1 MSANYHVLLCPSG
14 SENLSSK
21 DPTKEN
27 VTNKLLRTQLDQ
39 APSVLTGSKQ
49 KVDVPPNKPNS
60 SQPQI
65 TAPSSQPEAKPRHI
79 KLAQAPI
86 YDNFVK
92 PPPPPIKPRDISAKG
107 GETPLPR
114 GPLSY
119 DALVHLRKSA
129 SEKMTPLCPK
139 IDHTID
145 LEKHQPTPVEDP
157 KQESN
162 ESDLQTP
169 LTGKAAPPAV
179 APKPKK
185 IPAVV
190 PVKTPDQ
197 TRLLSD
203 PSYKLKHCSDAQ
215 VVRLEAL
222 HKLGLLQEQEPQM
235 ETVAPAPPVPP
246 VPPPKPKNFV
256 SPTSDKLS
264 GGPSNSHP
272 LRSPSFCDS
281 QVVTKPKVRP
291 LQSSISFQHSS
302 RHEQQTVDASHHVQP
317 STVKPD
323 GPQPSASL
331 NNHKGPAPCPK
342 PLHIPALH
350 PTQATSASQATP
362 NTNSNAVGY
371 TVMVVPGMGADRKEA
386 LRKLGLLKV

>member
-1 MSANYHVLLCPSG
+1 MLLCPLG
-14 SENLSSK
+14 SEDLSSK

-27 VTNKLLRTQLDQ
+27 VTNQQLLQTQLDQ
-39 APSVLTGSKQ
+39 APLVLAGSIPRA
-49 KVDVPPNKPNS
+49 KVDVPPNKNS
-60 SQPQI
+60 HSQPPL
-65 TAPSSQPEAKPRHI
+65 TAPSNQPEPKPRQI
-79 KLAQAPI
+79 KSAQDPV
-86 YDNFVK
+86 YDNIVK
-92 PPPPPIKPRDISAKG
+92 PSPPPIKPKDFSVKM

-145 LEKHQPTPVEDP
+145 LEKHLPTPVEDP

-162 ESDLQTP
+162 KSDLQP
-169 LTGKAAPPAV
+169 SFSGKAAPPVV
-179 APKPKK
+179 APKPRK

-190 PVKTPDQ
+190 SVKAPDQ
-197 TRLLSD
+197 KRLVSD
-203 PSYKLKHCSDAQ
+203 SSYKLKHCSDAQ

-222 HKLGLLQEQEPQM
+222 HKLGLLQEQEPEN

-246 VPPPKPKNFV
+246 VPPVPPPKPKNV
-256 SPTSDKLS
+256 VIPTSDKFPR
-264 GGPSNSHP
+264 GPSSQHP

-281 QVVTKPKVRP
+281 QLVTEPKIRP
-291 LQSSISFQHSS
+291 LQSSISFQQSS
-302 RHEQQTVDASHHVQP
+302 RHEQQTEAASHHVQP
-317 STVKPD
+317 SRVKPD
-323 GPQPSASL
+323 DPQPSASL

-342 PLHIPALH
+342 PRNLPAPH
-350 PTQATSASQATP
+350 PIQTSPAGQASP
-362 NTNSNAVGY
+362 NANSNAVGY

-386 LRKLGLLKV
+386 LRKLGLLKA